1 MVKYEII
8 PEVRDPRKVMTIK
21 IEPLYCTNK
30 IKKLI
35 TTKRNILYIE
45 EHIKRGTLY
54 ATSCDITRTG
64 ASYYTI
70 RFDERVGII
79 VNIDF
84 ENETIQIAKVGR
96 LLDECKED
104 ELIAIP
110 RALYKFDDS
119 DPQEIKDI
127 LFITFDIELRSIYY
141 NKYGGNDDNTNI
153 NICNQVLPKICHS

>member
-8 PEVRDPRKVMTIK
+8 PEVRDPSKVMTIK

-30 IKKLI
+30 IKKLM
-35 TTKRNILYIE
+35 TTKSNILYIE

-54 ATSCDITRTG
+54 ATSYDITRTG

-70 RFDERVGII
+70 SFDERVGII

-96 LLDECKED
+96 LFDGCKED
-104 ELIAIP
+104 KLIAIP

-127 LFITFDIELRSIYY
+127 RFITFDIVLRSIYY

-153 NICNQVLPKICHS
+153 NICNQVLPQIRHS